1 MVNNI
6 VRVLDRFTVRAC
18 RITLFIAGSLV
29 VLMSIITTY
38 AVIRRYIFNSPEAV
52 SYEFS
57 NMFLLFS
64 FVLAV
69 PELERLDRLLRVDII
84 SDRLPDLPNQLVM
97 NVVSPILGLVFCLL
111 LTWKGGVDAFH
122 ALRTGQESLS
132 AWPVPLGPVK
142 SVIPLGYGLLCV
154 VLLFRLSRG
163 VSFLLKKKRPE
174 GKERS
179 V

>member
-1 MVNNI
+1 MVNKI
-6 VRVLDRFTVRAC
+6 VHVLDRFTIKAC
-18 RITLFIAGSLV
+18 QITLFIAGSLV

-97 NVVSPILGLVFCLL
+97 NVG
-111 LTWKGGVDAFH
+111 
-122 ALRTGQESLS
+122 E
-132 AWPVPLGPVK
+132 
-142 SVIPLGYGLLCV
+142 
-154 VLLFRLSRG
+154 
-163 VSFLLKKKRPE
+163 
-174 GKERS
+174 
-179 V
+179 